1 MHHSGGE
8 SFINFCLRGPAQI
21 LPVPDAEE
29 YIAERSVVRTFAVQL
44 FEELRPRSP
53 FFVAIYTYARILEG
67 INSYPMLT
75 VILFLLTYFNASN
88 AYIILVRRRLENLP
102 AY

>member
-1 MHHSGGE
+1 VSL
-8 SFINFCLRGPAQI
+8 FINFLPPRLAQFC
-21 LPVPDAEE
+21 PVTDAEE
-29 YIAERSVVRTFAVQL
+29 YIAERAVVRSYAAQL

-75 VILFLLTYFNASN
+75 VLLFLLTYFNASN